1 MGGRYEARRRRV
13 LVIEDNLDAAE
24 SLRMMLELCGYRAE
38 IAVSGPDGIDMAH
51 SFLPDVIL
59 CDLGLPGMD
68 GLSVARSL
76 REDPTLK
83 GVRLVAL
90 TGYVGPEDV
99 ARALSAGFD
108 SHISKPADPEALLRL
123 ISLRS

>member
-51 SFLPDVIL
+51 SFLPDVVL

-99 ARALSAGFD
+99 ARALRAGFD

>member
-13 LVIEDNLDAAE
+13 LIIEDNLDAAD
-24 SLRMMLELCGYRAE
+24 SLRMMLELCGHRAE
-38 IAVSGPDGIDMAH
+38 IAMTGADGIDMAR
-51 SFLPDVIL
+51 SFLPDVVL

-76 REDPTLK
+76 RADPAFR

-99 ARALSAGFD
+99 ARALKAGFD
-108 SHISKPADPEALLRL
+108 SHIPKPADPDALLRL
-123 ISLRS
+123 ISARN